1 MKKSIRIL
9 CALLVIA
16 MVSCA
21 AVSCTN
27 TPNNPADGTDGS
39 STAEPGTASENG
51 SGEATVEVTERV
63 TDKYDITGIDP
74 SVNYG
79 GANFTIFTWSEQ
91 TMWEYVE
98 GDSFDGKD
106 LLQQAIY
113 DRQKQTEEMLGVKI
127 ILTKE
132 AGSWSYRNTFI
143 QKLKASV
150 DNQDH
155 AYDLVGQYTPAAAL
169 GAMQGLYM
177 PLGKTKYFN
186 ADHEWWHGDI
196 VDSCSINRNLYFVTG
211 SITPTL
217 VRNIGVMMYNL
228 DLGASLGLPDIYEL
242 VNNKKWTLEKFK
254 EIIIGA
260 YGNGNADGTPTYSF
274 TIGTSVVYD
283 NIFYAGGFRFVD
295 VDKTSGTLEIS
306 KTLEGQPMVDWYD
319 AWRDIRFNNSDVEMI
334 AMDDGTSGFTVG
346 ATLMTMGDMAS
357 VQNSLRDV
365 DFNFA
370 IFPTPLRDENQDNY
384 HTTLG
389 MWVTFFSIPK
399 DVKNQEMSSA
409 VLETMGYYG
418 YTSLT
423 PTFYKDAFQLRYLE
437 TKANADILDLLH
449 DTLTYDT
456 GKIFADDMSVFGLF
470 RQAASDSSSSWTQI
484 YGSGKTLWGNRLA
497 NIVSRLG
504 KYN

>member
-1 MKKSIRIL
+1 
-9 CALLVIA
+9 
-16 MVSCA
+16 
-21 AVSCTN
+21 
-27 TPNNPADGTDGS
+27 
-39 STAEPGTASENG
+39 
-51 SGEATVEVTERV
+51 
-63 TDKYDITGIDP
+63 
-74 SVNYG
+74 
-79 GANFTIFTWSEQ
+79 
-91 TMWEYVE
+91 
-98 GDSFDGKD
+98 
-106 LLQQAIY
+106 
-113 DRQKQTEEMLGVKI
+113 
-127 ILTKE
+127 
-132 AGSWSYRNTFI
+132 
-143 QKLKASV
+143 
-150 DNQDH
+150 
-155 AYDLVGQYTPAAAL
+155 
-169 GAMQGLYM
+169 
-177 PLGKTKYFN
+177 
-186 ADHEWWHGDI
+186 
-196 VDSCSINRNLYFVTG
+196 
-211 SITPTL
+211 
-217 VRNIGVMMYNL
+217 MYNL

-319 AWRDIRFNNSDVEMI
+319 AWRDIRFNNSDVEMT
-334 AMDDGTSGFTVG
+334 AMDDGASGFTVG

-437 TKANADILDLLH
+437 TEKNAKILDLLH

-504 KYN
+504 KFN